1 MLVGTVPEMEGEE
14 RGRWGET
21 WQGGRRAGLEGI
33 EYEREAT
40 QGTDR
45 PWQHLPNQSSHG
57 PNALTHTDNMGS
69 WTNGEKVKK
78 SRHVQQ
84 AGL

>member
-14 RGRWGET
+14 TGRWGETAGGEERGRWEET

-57 PNALTHTDNMGS
+57 PNTLTHTDNRGS
-69 WTNGEKVKK
+69 
-78 SRHVQQ
+78 
-84 AGL
+84 